1 MRSRMIGV
9 LASVALVGG
18 AAAVLD
24 TVSQARGQLVAVAS
38 ASKLKSHESGIQLTS
53 STITIPKSQVKK
65 ELAGVSA
72 SGIFKFKHATSPLT
86 KLKPGKI
93 MLLQG
98 SDAEMVTKVS
108 HSHGDLLVSTKTA
121 SLGQLIKK
129 GTITFSGAPGF
140 QNVFLAP
147 TIASPTSS
155 KTANDFARPTY
166 PYVGRPPGTVIA
178 TAAGAPSVS
187 AQGSAG
193 AFGYSLTFTPASSTK
208 LDISGVLCFQWG
220 SICSNGPSNGLS
232 LEANISGY
240 IDVGNEKVGI
250 SVNGGAVTHS
260 SINLN
265 NLDAHLKITWTA
277 ARGTGPD
284 SGGDPPVFHV
294 PIGVDYTIPG
304 EIPIYVKLQTAL
316 LVKLGISAKNSVM
329 GGGVNLTSDGSAT
342 LNESGHSVSG
352 TDPSGTIGGGFI
364 TPGSSG
370 VHANS
375 TLGAS
380 GLVLAVQ
387 FPKFGAGLG
396 FRSANAIGYV
406 DMITSLG
413 QVTGSEVAGEFCS
426 GYELDFSVGGGLEA
440 QFGPFGVSSPRK
452 ILWPTD
458 GKQKQEK
465 YNVGAGCPTL

>member
-1 MRSRMIGV
+1 V
-9 LASVALVGG
+9 LSDA
-18 AAAVLD
+18 
-24 TVSQARGQLVAVAS
+24 VSQARPAFAVAS

-53 STITIPKSQVKK
+53 STVTISKSQVKK

-72 SGIFKFKHATSPLT
+72 SGIFKFKHPTSPLT

-140 QNVFLAP
+140 QNIFLAP

-155 KTANDFARPTY
+155 KTANDFERPGY
-166 PYVGRPPGTVIA
+166 PYVGGPPGRVIA

-187 AQGSAG
+187 AQGTAG
-193 AFGYSLTFTPASSTK
+193 LFGYSLTFTPSSSTK
-208 LDISGVLCFQWG
+208 LDIAGVICFGWG
-220 SICSNGPSNGLS
+220 AVCSNGPSNGLS

-240 IDVGNEKVGI
+240 IDVGNEKVGLT
-250 SVNGGAVTHS
+250 VNGGAVTNS
-260 SINLN
+260 SINLS
-265 NLDAHLKITWTA
+265 NLDAHLKITWVA

-284 SGGDPPVFHV
+284 SGGDPPVFHL
-294 PIGVDYTIPG
+294 PIGIDYTIPG

-316 LVKLGISAKNSVM
+316 LIKMGISAQNSVL
-329 GGGVNLTSDGSAT
+329 GGGIMLNSDGSAT
-342 LNESGHSVSG
+342 LNQSGHSVSG
-352 TDPSGTIGGGFI
+352 NDPSGTIGGDWI
-364 TPGSSG
+364 APGTDG
-370 VHANS
+370 VHQNS
-375 TLGAS
+375 TPGAS
-380 GLVLAVQ
+380 GATVAIQ

-396 FRSANAIGYV
+396 FRSANAIGYI

-426 GYELDFSVGGGLEA
+426 SYALDFSVGGGLEA

-452 ILWPTD
+452 TLWPPAGSNKGTTTY
-458 GKQKQEK
+458 K
-465 YNVGAGCPTL
+465 VGLGCPTI

>member
-1 MRSRMIGV
+1 
-9 LASVALVGG
+9 VALVGG
-18 AAAVLD
+18 VAAVSD
-24 TVSQARGQLVAVAS
+24 AVSQARPAFAVAS
-38 ASKLKSHESGIQLTS
+38 ASKLKSQESGIQLTS
-53 STITIPKSQVKK
+53 STVTIPKSQVKK

-72 SGIFKFKHATSPLT
+72 SGIFKFKHPSSPLT
-86 KLKPGKI
+86 ELKPGKV

-108 HSHGDLLVSTKTA
+108 HSGGDLLVSTKTA

-147 TIASPTSS
+147 TIGAPTSS
-155 KTANDFARPTY
+155 KTANDFVRPSY
-166 PYVGRPPGTVIA
+166 PYVGTPPGKLTA
-178 TAAGAPSVS
+178 TAADGPSVS

-193 AFGYSLTFTPASSTK
+193 AFGYSLTFTPASSTR
-208 LDISGVLCFQWG
+208 LNISGVLCFQWG

-232 LEANISGY
+232 LEANISGFV
-240 IDVGNEKVGI
+240 DVGNEKVGI

-260 SINLN
+260 SISLDNLSA
-265 NLDAHLKITWTA
+265 DLKITWTGV
-277 ARGTGPD
+277 RGTGPD

-304 EIPIYVKLQTAL
+304 EIPIYVKLQTAI
-316 LVKLGISAKNSVM
+316 LVKLGISAKNSIM

-352 TDPSGTIGGGFI
+352 TDPSGTISGGFI

-370 VHANS
+370 VHQNS

-380 GLVLAVQ
+380 GLVVAIQ

-413 QVTGSEVAGEFCS
+413 QVTGSEVADQFCS
-426 GYELDFSVGGGLEA
+426 SYALDFSVGGGLEA
-440 QFGPFGVSSPRK
+440 QFGPFGASSPRK
-452 ILWPTD
+452 ILWPTN
-458 GKQKQEK
+458 GQQKMEK
-465 YNVGAGCPTL
+465 YNYGIGCPTI